1 MNIIGELFGKSPFGS
16 LLQHT
21 KKVYECVKLV
31 KPLMQAVLEEDY
43 KQVRE
48 LQDRVSKLEYE
59 ADVVKHEI
67 RSNLP
72 RRFFLPVNRDELD
85 NFLKC
90 EDKIA
95 DGVEDFAVV
104 LMIRE
109 TKIHPDLKEG
119 FLDYVN
125 QIVKVSELLMN
136 AAEEMV
142 NLAETSFSGAEA
154 ESVLDSIRGLG
165 EEEWK
170 ADRMEREI
178 ARTIYSLEA
187 QLDPITIIFYEKI
200 LVTLGRIA
208 NEAENT
214 GDLLRQ
220 MIVKG

>member
-1 MNIIGELFGKSPFGS
+1 MNIIGELFGKSPFGP

-31 KPLMQAVLEEDY
+31 KPLMEVMLDEEY
-43 KQVRE
+43 KKVHE
-48 LQDRVSKLEYE
+48 LQDDVSKLEYE
-59 ADVVKHEI
+59 ADMIKHEI
-67 RSNLP
+67 RNNLP
-72 RRFFLPVNRDELD
+72 RRFFLPVNRDEFD

-95 DGVEDFAVV
+95 DAVEDLAVV

-109 TKIHPDLKEG
+109 TKFHPDLKEG
-119 FLDYVN
+119 FLKYVDQVVN
-125 QIVKVSELLMN
+125 VAEQLMN

-142 NLAETSFSGAEA
+142 NLAETSFGGAAA
-154 ESVLDSIRGLG
+154 ESVLDQIKGLG
-165 EEEWK
+165 EGEWR
-170 ADRMEREI
+170 ADRMEREV
-178 ARTIYSLEA
+178 AKTIYSLES